1 MSESPDAPLR
11 RRPPADTTLL
21 LQTPVAGVPHYD
33 FADTDFPLEGG
44 MMLELVREPDHPHQ
58 KRAIAVRTPDG
69 HKLGYVPGR
78 HTLIPARLIE
88 DDYAV
93 IGRVENIQLPRSE
106 RTTPHLPRIDI
117 AIFLRASP

>member
-21 LQTPVAGVPHYD
+21 LQTPIAGVAHYD

-44 MMLELVREPDHPHQ
+44 MMLELAREPDHPHQ
-58 KRAIAVRTPDG
+58 QRAIAVLTPDEG
-69 HKLGYVPGR
+69 HKLGYIPGR

-88 DDYAV
+88 DDYEV

-117 AIFLRASP
+117 AIFLRA